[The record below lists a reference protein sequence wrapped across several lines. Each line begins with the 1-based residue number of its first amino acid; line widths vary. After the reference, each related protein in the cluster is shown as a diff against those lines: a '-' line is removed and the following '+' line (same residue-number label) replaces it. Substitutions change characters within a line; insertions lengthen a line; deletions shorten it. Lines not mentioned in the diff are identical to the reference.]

1 MLLPSLREQ
10 WCCYYRKHCMHRH
23 SLHWTHFLFKVTC
36 CEVKGSQSADL
47 QVAAAS
53 WTRKHPSHF
62 WNTLET
68 EQNHS
73 NWAVDL
79 GIFFFPPL
87 IWCTMRTQRS
97 GFSQKQTAGEK
108 IREKETQWWEFPL
121 MPPTCIAGSV
131 SHCLEPDTLPSHWVA
146 FTSGVFTVFTLQ
158 AAERKTHWNT
168 CSCCLLWRNLT
179 LVQYWISNRCY
190 FQLQYILSSVDLKIF
205 QQKSCDWT
213 NTSHTWSI

>member
-1 MLLPSLREQ
+1 MLLPSLCEQ

-79 GIFFFPPL
+79 GIFIFFPL
-87 IWCTMRTQRS
+87 WSDARWGRS
-97 GFSQKQTAGEK
+97 TAG
-108 IREKETQWWEFPL
+108 
-121 MPPTCIAGSV
+121 
-131 SHCLEPDTLPSHWVA
+131 SHRNKLLARKYERRRHSGENFLWCRRLPSPA
-146 FTSGVFTVFTLQ
+146 ASLTASSPTLCRPT
-158 AAERKTHWNT
+158 E
-168 CSCCLLWRNLT
+168 LLSLRE
-179 LVQYWISNRCY
+179 C
-190 FQLQYILSSVDLKIF
+190 LQYLHFRQLKGKHTEILVLAVF
-205 QQKSCDWT
+205 YGE
-213 NTSHTWSI
+213 TWL